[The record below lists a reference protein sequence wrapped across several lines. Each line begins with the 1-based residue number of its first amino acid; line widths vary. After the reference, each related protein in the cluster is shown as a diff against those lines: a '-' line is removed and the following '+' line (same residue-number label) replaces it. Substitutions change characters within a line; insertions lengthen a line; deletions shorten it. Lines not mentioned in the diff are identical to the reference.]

1 MKKTLAALAVTPLAL
16 MALAGPA
23 AAAKPT
29 VTRTTERVA
38 YAVASSDAE
47 LSKFVVIPS
56 LTRTGPLLTLW
67 QATAD
72 GAGGS
77 VETTV
82 DTNRGF
88 TFTID
93 KGRLGSATLVATNLP
108 ASTCT
113 WQEDQK
119 IGCVDTTVDINL
131 RWTGFGGITRGGSTS
146 HEMGDGFK
154 LVSHG
159 RGTSRGATVA
169 GSITIGTTTLDAPDY
184 AELGTYQNFEMLHC
198 TGAACPQ
205 PEPQRSR

>member
-1 MKKTLAALAVTPLAL
+1 MRKMLAALAVTPLAL

-23 AAAKPT
+23 TAARPT
-29 VTRTTERVA
+29 VIRTTERTA
-38 YAVASSDAE
+38 YAVASSEGE

-56 LTRTGPLLTLW
+56 LTRTGPLLSLW
-67 QATAD
+67 QGSAD

-77 VETTV
+77 VETRV

-93 KGRLGSATLVATNLP
+93 KARLGTATLVATGLP
-108 ASTCT
+108 ATTCT
-113 WQEDQK
+113 WVEDQQT
-119 IGCVDTTVDINL
+119 GCVDTTVDIDL
-131 RWTGFGGITRGGSTS
+131 TWTGVGAISRGGSTS
-146 HEMGDGFK
+146 HEMGDGYR

-159 RGTSRGATVA
+159 RGTSRQATVT
-169 GSITIGTTTLDAPDY
+169 GSITIGTTTLDTPDH

-205 PEPQRSR
+205 PEPQRTR